1 MMTLSN
7 QFKNQYDKLKSGKVW
22 SGYEALKSMMRMM
35 RMMRIW
41 CVEKLN
47 EVQQGFSCYIIMV
60 EEQIPL
66 KVTIIANKQEMSQQ
80 ATEEVQ
86 LIMFF
91 A

>member
-1 MMTLSN
+1 MERL
-7 QFKNQYDKLKSGKVW
+7 
-22 SGYEALKSMMRMM
+22 
-35 RMMRIW
+35 W
-41 CVEKLN
+41 CVEKYDAYDAYDAHMMRWK
-47 EVQQGFSCYIIMV
+47 VKWSATGFFLLHNMV

-66 KVTIIANKQEMSQQ
+66 KVTIIGNKQEMSQQ